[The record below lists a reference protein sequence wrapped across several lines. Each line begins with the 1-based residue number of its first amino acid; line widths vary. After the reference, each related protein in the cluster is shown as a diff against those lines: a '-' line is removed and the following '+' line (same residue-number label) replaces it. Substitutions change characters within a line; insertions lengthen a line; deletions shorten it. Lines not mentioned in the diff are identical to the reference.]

1 MSSLRVFSARSGC
14 FSVTFALQMFYY
26 YLLVFVAA
34 LLVDLVPFVGPP
46 AWMAMVFLQM
56 KYGLNIWPVLV
67 AGVIG
72 SALGRYLL
80 SLYIPA
86 LSGRFISVQ
95 KQEDI
100 EFIGEKLGDKGWR
113 VRLFVFLYTLVPLP
127 STPLFTAAG
136 MARISAVNIIPSFLG
151 GKFISDMIMVLS
163 GDYAVRNAT
172 TLASGFWS
180 WKSVSGAVIGV
191 LIIIV
196 FLGIDWRMLLQ
207 SKKFRL
213 NFRIW
218 K

>member
-1 MSSLRVFSARSGC
+1 
-14 FSVTFALQMFYY
+14 MFYY
-26 YLLVFVAA
+26 YLFVFVAA

-46 AWMAMVFLQM
+46 AWVAMVFFQM
-56 KYGLNIWPVLV
+56 KYGLNIWLVLV

-72 SALGRYLL
+72 STLGRYLL

-86 LSGRFISVQ
+86 LSGKFISVN

-100 EFIGEKLGDKGWR
+100 EFIGKKLGDKGWR
-113 VRLFVFLYTLVPLP
+113 VRFFVFLYTLVPLP

-136 MARISAVNIIPSFLG
+136 MAHISAINIIPSFVG

-172 TLASGFWS
+172 SIVSGFWS
-180 WKSVSGAVIGV
+180 WKSISGAIAGV
-191 LIIIV
+191 LIILL

-213 NFRIW
+213 NFKIW